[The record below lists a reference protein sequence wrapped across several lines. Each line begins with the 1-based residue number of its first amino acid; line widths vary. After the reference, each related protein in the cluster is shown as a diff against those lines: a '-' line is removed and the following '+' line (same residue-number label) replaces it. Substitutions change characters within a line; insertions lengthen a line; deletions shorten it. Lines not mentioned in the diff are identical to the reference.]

1 MTEFY
6 GDKNLLI
13 RSLKLT
19 KVAPFF
25 VRACFKILNAAHF
38 SRHVLSQSPL
48 VRAVGQQWP
57 THGACAKLFAL
68 DDFKW
73 RIFMIVIKYDS
84 KHPRYYYRFF
94 ISYKSLA
101 SCPLAS

>member
-38 SRHVLSQSPL
+38 SRHVLSGFGRRR
-48 VRAVGQQWP
+48 VRTCV
-57 THGACAKLFAL
+57 
-68 DDFKW
+68 
-73 RIFMIVIKYDS
+73 
-84 KHPRYYYRFF
+84 
-94 ISYKSLA
+94 
-101 SCPLAS
+101 